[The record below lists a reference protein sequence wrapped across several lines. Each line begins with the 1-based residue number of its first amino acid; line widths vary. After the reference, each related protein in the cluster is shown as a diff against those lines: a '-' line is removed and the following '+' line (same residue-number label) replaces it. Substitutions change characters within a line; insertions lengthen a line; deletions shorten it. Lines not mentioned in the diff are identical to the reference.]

1 MVEKRDPIQVKEAV
15 SRVMKYSKTGE
26 LEHVSLENAEGRYLA
41 EDIIAD
47 HPVPPFDR
55 SPLDGFAVQSKDT
68 KGASSSN
75 PVRLEVVETVG
86 AGHVST
92 SVLKP
97 GQAVR
102 VMTGTIMPEACDS
115 IIMFELAKEVNENNQ
130 TYIEITRS
138 FEKNDF
144 VAKEGEETKKG
155 EVIVN
160 AGKKIT
166 AGVIAVLAT
175 FGYAKVPVA
184 KKPVIGIYATGTELL
199 DVDQDLE
206 PGKIRNSNAYMIIS
220 QVKQAGGEPLYFG
233 KLEDNFELCFKA
245 VQEALKE
252 VDVLITTGGVSV
264 GDFDFLPAI
273 YKKLGA
279 NLLFNKIAMRPGSVT
294 SVAEKD
300 GQLLFGLS
308 GNPSACYVGFELFT
322 RPWIQTY
329 LFSTKP
335 YLESVKGTLKANF
348 PKANPFT
355 RFIRSKIAFEHGKVV
370 AQPIGMDKSQ
380 VVTSLAYSDVF
391 VALPGGTRG
400 YKSGD
405 EVDIILLNSEGDS
418 APFQDPV
425 KSRKTD
431 Q

>member
-1 MVEKRDPIQVKEAV
+1 MIEKREAIQVKEAV
-15 SRVMKYSKTGE
+15 SRVMKYRKTGE
-26 LEHVSLENAEGRYLA
+26 LEYILLEEAEGRYLA
-41 EDIIAD
+41 EDIKAD
-47 HPVPPFDR
+47 HPIPPFDR
-55 SPLDGFAVQSKDT
+55 SPLDGFAVQSRDT
-68 KGASSSN
+68 KGASSN
-75 PVRLEVVETVG
+75 EPVRLEVVETVG

-92 SVLKP
+92 SILEP
-97 GQAVR
+97 GQVVR
-102 VMTGTIMPEACDS
+102 VMTGTSIPEACDA
-115 IIMFELAKEVNENNQ
+115 IIMFELAKEIKDDNQ
-130 TYIEITRS
+130 SYIEIKRS
-138 FEKNDF
+138 FDKGDF

-160 AGKKIT
+160 AGMKIT

-175 FGYAKVPVA
+175 FGYSNVPVA

-199 DVDQDLE
+199 DVDQELE

-220 QVKQAGGEPLYFG
+220 QVRQAGGEPLYFG
-233 KLEDNFELCFKA
+233 KLEDDFDLCFKA
-245 VQEALKE
+245 VKEALTK

-264 GDFDFLPAI
+264 GDFDYLPAI
-273 YKKLGA
+273 YQKLGA

-322 RPWIQTY
+322 RPWIQIY
-329 LFSTKP
+329 LYSTKP
-335 YLESVKGTLKANF
+335 YLQSIKGTLKVDF

-355 RFIRSKIAFEHGKVV
+355 RFIRSKIAYEHGKVV
-370 AQPIGMDKSQ
+370 ALPIGMDKSQ
-380 VVTSLAYSDVF
+380 VVTSLAYSDAL
-391 VALPGGTRG
+391 VAVPGGTKG

-425 KSRKTD
+425 KSRENS